1 MKGFKTYISMYPV
14 WYRFVVFLIVP
25 VVIIA
30 NGLMVAI
37 AGMDYNTGIV
47 LGMSAGLLP
56 YGELFGEWF
65 TLGEICVR
73 KGAFGEVVLSS
84 PNAKVFVRR
93 FAVFDALRKVI
104 GYPLIFCIQQLII
117 FFVAR
122 EKVNLFDAVVLGI
135 ICSAAVHVGI
145 LILRHT
151 KAIAMRFV
159 SYLAMGLVMGLL
171 GAPYLNTNVF
181 GIRLIIAVIAVFLA
195 ALFTYLSIKTI
206 LKSAR
211 EDYYD

>member
-1 MKGFKTYISMYPV
+1 MKGFKTYISMYPA

-30 NGLMVAI
+30 DGVLVAI
-37 AGMDYNTGIV
+37 AGADYNTGIV
-47 LGMSAGLLP
+47 LGLSAGLLP

-65 TLGEICVR
+65 TLGEICAR

-93 FAVFDALRKVI
+93 FAVFDALRKVV
-104 GYPLIFCIQQLII
+104 GYPLIFCIQQII
-117 FFVAR
+117 ILFVAR
-122 EKVNLFDAVVLGI
+122 EKVNLFDAVVLGV
-135 ICSAAVHVGI
+135 ICSAAVLAGI

-171 GAPYLNTNVF
+171 GVPYLNTDVF

-206 LKSAR
+206 LESAR